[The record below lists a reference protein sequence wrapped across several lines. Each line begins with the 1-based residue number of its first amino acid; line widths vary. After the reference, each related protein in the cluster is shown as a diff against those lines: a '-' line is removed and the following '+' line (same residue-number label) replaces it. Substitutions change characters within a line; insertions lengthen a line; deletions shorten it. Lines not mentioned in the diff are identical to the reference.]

1 MTKIVNI
8 NPVDPIS
15 FEYQEYSSEDN
26 NLIASTNIDVAFD
39 PSTDYLEYFILD
51 SNQNILSS
59 NVFGY
64 PNYKLIDNVVTI
76 DPEEDLRSFG
86 YDTGNYNTVYNFL
99 RKRLSSSVT
108 NKYYIDQI
116 SPDRTEIRL
125 NTTSITNTEVVS
137 STNEFISYI
146 QNDPRGYLDFY
157 LDFNDNKLLIAN
169 NILLDNTN
177 PDDPTVLI
185 KLYEPLPAE
194 FDIKSECWVVEKISD
209 TIAYSID
216 SFETFE
222 FTDNNI
228 NLSGPNTNIG
238 IKDQVNNSTG
248 YSNYN
253 SLTSNTSVL
262 GTGSL
267 YYQAK
272 SILAERGIE
281 INIDY
286 SDYSQFVNFSS
297 ANTRLENFY
306 YKLSL
311 LEQYQVSS
319 SLGGSSGYYLSS
331 SNDLW
336 LSKINDII
344 TNFDGYE
351 YYLYFESSSTTWPK
365 SNSVFPYINVL
376 STSAPGLTWLS
387 GQLSTASL
395 YDEENSN
402 YLVNTIPEYLREDSN
417 NDKYKL
423 FVEMIGQHFDS
434 VWTYLKDVTNKSNA
448 DNRLDYGVSK
458 DIVADILRDLGVKIY
473 QNNFSTNDLY
483 SALIGITPT
492 GNLYNLPYTTGSL
505 PTPSEFEYI
514 NSYITSNAT
523 GSLVPVDDINKE
535 IYKRIYHNLPYLLKK
550 KGTVEGLRALITTY
564 GIPDTILRINE
575 FGGKDKNN
583 NTWDNWQNV
592 SNYAYYFPT
601 GSTLE
606 SDFVLNTNW
615 PHPHTP
621 SIPRTIQFRFKTNGI
636 PTGSTFYSSPLTG
649 RLLETDT
656 SVVINLR
663 YNGSGSIT
671 SSYSGGPVD
680 PYNEYGYV
688 DFYPSGSLVSQSV
701 YLPIFDGGWWSVMVT
716 REDEISGGK
725 SDFYLYTA
733 NKQYDGNDGNILGF
747 QASSSMTASFNE
759 WDNSTTMSMGDTGL
773 INYIPFY
780 LQELRFYSTVPLINS
795 AFTKYVMNPTSI
807 EADNNVDENDINN
820 APNYLAFRIPLGSE
834 LYTGSKSIHPKVTG
848 SWTTTQSFASNSSLT
863 SNNGVLANNTEYVF
877 YNQVPSGIKN
887 AISNKI
893 KQKSNVLPYSGSD
906 SNTFNSD
913 VLSPFRSLQQ
923 SFPIS
928 ESYTRDIDYVEI
940 AFSPQNEINED
951 INSSIGYFNI
961 GDYIGDPRNQST
973 DLTYYPDLNVL
984 RDEYFKKYT
993 NNYNIWD
1000 YTRLIK
1006 YLDNSLFKMLQD
1018 WVPARTDLAS
1028 GIVIKQHL
1036 LERNKYPVPQLTQ
1049 SQYYYTASIG
1059 SSGSMLNDQ
1068 RIYISSTDQQSF
1080 PLETFSGGTAGT
1092 MPDLPGTSSINLFVN
1107 INQNWSGSNNTV
1119 LGIVPYVHK
1128 TQDEFY
1134 NGEFSGSA
1142 LQVSHQSLVD
1152 VDCLDL
1158 LHASSTATSYKTI
1171 YYRTTDFEIGTGM
1184 WFLLPSQA
1192 KPIGD
1197 TAVSNQINSFLNPN
1211 TSPNNGEI
1219 YIFQRNPTAL
1229 SLSSS
1234 PGYAASGIAEDL
1246 LFRPYGVNYI
1256 KINKTDS
1263 TGLDNTTPLG
1273 LVDNI
1278 RIKFTDITAGVD
1290 HTVLSIT
1297 EYPTYYLYNISPA
1310 QTTFSANTEILN
1322 YFVTSSITSS
1332 RVINS
1337 DAVLTNYNSILGN
1350 SINYMNTSSGLYTLN
1365 NTPNIPIVITASINT
1380 NPNNPGTPGDIGI
1393 INIEVINSY
1402 GSGYFLLTKTF
1413 SIESTTPLT
1422 TTISSSFFPIEG
1434 DTISIR
1440 LIGSSP
1446 LPFNL
1451 NSASFIITQSI
1462 TPVAGVVNPLIIP
1475 EPYIVEA
1482 GYYNSDCNPLIN
1494 NVLEVSSNNGLYM
1507 DVDYSNNNIIA
1518 LNQSGILD
1526 GTATLADIN
1535 LWNYSYDSHIN
1546 ARYVGTKQYQAL
1558 INQYTSGD
1566 TAFGKEP
1573 LIKSLD
1579 SCIYEKLFAGSGYP
1593 ENTSGGNIQ
1602 LSNILL
1608 VGDDK
1613 DSVTI
1618 IPPSD
1623 PTYDIIIERNFQPS
1637 TGQSAAI
1644 QNYQYNN
1651 TTLNLY
1657 SPLPILH
1664 PNIAAQDAAYW
1675 APTYY
1680 DGIPAPGPIANVVLS
1695 ENMLYFTSSCNI
1707 QLATRNSSNQQVS
1720 SSTTIL
1726 LNDVVVAINSSI
1738 SNGNK
1743 FFVSFYNNLA
1753 GIASGNLYAGGVF
1766 YGPPWEITY
1775 SGSSGGFN
1783 KFNILNPSGYSASDY
1798 LSDFKIG
1805 IGTGILLFE
1814 GKPQIGIMMIYGPG
1828 GDRFSGSGPGY
1839 LLNLYPK
1846 KVITDNVQYITK
1858 TYGANPN

>member
-1 MTKIVNI
+1 MAKIVNI

-26 NLIASTNIDVAFD
+26 NLIASTNVDIAFD

-76 DPEEDLRSFG
+76 DPEGDLRSFG

-99 RKRLSSSVT
+99 RKRLGSSVT

-116 SPDRTEIRL
+116 SSDRTEIRL
-125 NTTSITNTEVVS
+125 NTTSIPNTEVVS
-137 STNEFISYI
+137 LTNEFISYI
-146 QNDPRGYLDFY
+146 QSDPGGYLDFY
-157 LDFNDNKLLIAN
+157 LNFNDNKLLIAN

-248 YSNYN
+248 YSTYN

-319 SLGGSSGYYLSS
+319 SFGGSSGYYLSS

-351 YYLYFESSSTTWPK
+351 YYLYFESSSTAWPK
-365 SNSVFPYINVL
+365 SNSVFPYKNVL
-376 STSAPGLTWLS
+376 STSVSGLTWLS

-402 YLVNTIPEYLREDSN
+402 YLINTIPEYLREDSN

-505 PTPSEFEYI
+505 PTPSEYEYI
-514 NSYITSNAT
+514 NSYVTSNAT

-583 NTWDNWQNV
+583 NTWDNWQDV

-601 GSTLE
+601 SSFLK
-606 SDFVLNTNW
+606 SDFVLNNNW
-615 PHPHTP
+615 PHPSTP
-621 SIPRTIQFRFKTNGI
+621 SIPRTIQFRFKTDGI
-636 PTGSTFYSSPLTG
+636 PSGSTFYSSPLVG

-663 YNGSGSIT
+663 YNGSSSLT
-671 SSYSGGPVD
+671 SSYNGGPVD
-680 PYNEYGYV
+680 PYNKYGYV

-716 REDEISGGK
+716 REEEISAGK
-725 SDFYLYTA
+725 SDFYLYVA

-747 QASSSMTASFNE
+747 QASSSMTASFDE
-759 WDNSTTMSMGDTGL
+759 WDNSTIMWMGDTSA
-773 INYIPFY
+773 INYIPVS
-780 LQELRFYSTVPLINS
+780 LQELRFYSTVPLIKS
-795 AFTKYVMNPTSI
+795 TFTKYVMNPTSI
-807 EADNNVDENDINN
+807 EADNNIDRNDINN
-820 APNYLAFRIPLGSE
+820 SPDYLAFRIPLGSE
-834 LYTGSKSIHPKVTG
+834 LYTGSISVHPKVTG
-848 SWTTTQSFASNSSLT
+848 SWTTTQSFASNSSLI
-863 SNNGVLANNTEYVF
+863 SNSGVLANNTEYVF
-877 YNQVPSGIKN
+877 YDQVPSGIKN
-887 AISNKI
+887 SISNKI

-906 SNTFNSD
+906 SNTFSSD
-913 VLSPFRSLQQ
+913 VLSPFRSFQQ

-993 NNYNIWD
+993 HNYNIWD

-1018 WVPARTDLAS
+1018 WVPAHTDLAS

-1142 LQVSHQSLVD
+1142 FQVSHQSLVD

-1184 WFLLPSQA
+1184 WFLSPSQA
-1192 KPIGD
+1192 KTIGD
-1197 TAVSNQINSFLNPN
+1197 EAVSDQINSFLNPN

-1229 SLSSS
+1229 TLSAL
-1234 PGYAASGIAEDL
+1234 PGYASSGIAGDL

-1263 TGLDNTTPLG
+1263 VGLDNTTPLG

-1290 HTVLSIT
+1290 HAVLSIT

-1310 QTTFSANTEILN
+1310 QTTTSTNTEILN

-1380 NPNNPGTPGDIGI
+1380 NVNNPGSGGDTGV

-1422 TTISSSFFPIEG
+1422 TTISASFFPIEG

-1494 NVLEVSSNNGLYM
+1494 NVLEASSNNGLYM

-1518 LNQSGILD
+1518 LNQQGILD
-1526 GTATLADIN
+1526 GNATLADIN

-1579 SCIYEKLFAGSGYP
+1579 SCIYEKLWAGSGYP

-1613 DSVTI
+1613 DSVTT

-1644 QNYQYNN
+1644 QNFQYNN
-1651 TTLNLY
+1651 TTNLV

-1680 DGIPAPGPIANVVLS
+1680 DGATIPGKPIANVVIS
-1695 ENMLYFTSSCNI
+1695 ENMLYFTASCDI

-1720 SSTTIL
+1720 SSTSVTFGAVTTTIR
-1726 LNDVVVAINSSI
+1726 NSI

-1775 SGSSGGFN
+1775 AGSTGTHR
-1783 KFNILNPSGYSASDY
+1783 KFNILNPSGYDAADY
-1798 LSDFKIG
+1798 LSDLQIG
-1805 IGTGILLFE
+1805 LGTGILLFE
-1814 GKPQIGIMMIYGPG
+1814 GKPQTGTMMVYGPN

>member
-1 MTKIVNI
+1 MAKIVNI
-8 NPVDPIS
+8 NPIDPIT

-64 PNYKLIDNVVTI
+64 PNYKLIDNVITI
-76 DPEEDLRSFG
+76 DPEGDLQSFG
-86 YDTGNYNTVYNFL
+86 YDIGNYNTVYNFL
-99 RKRLSSSVT
+99 RKRLSSSST

-137 STNEFISYI
+137 STNDFISYI
-146 QNDPRGYLDFY
+146 QNDPGGYLDFY

-185 KLYEPLPAE
+185 KLYEPLPTE
-194 FDIKSECWVVEKISD
+194 FNIKSECWVVEKISD
-209 TIAYSID
+209 TIAYSIN

-228 NLSGPNTNIG
+228 YLSGPNTNIG
-238 IKDQVNNSTG
+238 IKDQINNSTG

-272 SILAERGIE
+272 SILAEKGIE

-297 ANTRLENFY
+297 AYTRLENFY

-319 SLGGSSGYYLSS
+319 SFGGSSGYYLSS

-351 YYLYFESSSTTWPK
+351 YYLYFESSSTAWPK
-365 SNSVFPYINVL
+365 SNSVFPYKNVL
-376 STSAPGLTWLS
+376 STSATGLTWLS
-387 GQLSTASL
+387 RQLSTASL

-402 YLVNTIPEYLREDSN
+402 YLINTIPEYLREDSN

-434 VWTYLKDVTNKSNA
+434 VWVYLKDVTNKSNA

-458 DIVADILRDLGVKIY
+458 DIVADILRDLGIKIY

-483 SALIGITPT
+483 SALIGITPA

-505 PTPSEFEYI
+505 PTPSEYEYI
-514 NSYITSNAT
+514 NSYVTSNAT

-583 NTWDNWQNV
+583 NTWDNWQDV
-592 SNYAYYFPT
+592 YDYALRFTTYGSVYGSFTLNSSWPT
-601 GSTLE
+601 TAG
-606 SDFVLNTNW
+606 NTPN
-615 PHPHTP
+615 
-621 SIPRTIQFRFKTNGI
+621 TIQFRFKTDGA
-636 PTGSTFYSSPLTG
+636 PTGSYITSSLNQSLFYGDMGIYLS
-649 RLLETDT
+649 
-656 SVVINLR
+656 LR
-663 YNGSGSIT
+663 YNGSGST
-671 SSYSGGPVD
+671 TGSYSGAPID
-680 PYNEYGYV
+680 PYSKYGYL
-688 DFYPSGSLVSQSV
+688 DLSIDGFTSQSL
-701 YLPIFDGGWWSVMVT
+701 YLPFFNGDWWSVQVT
-716 REDEISGGK
+716 KTDINVNTGS
-725 SDFYLYTA
+725 FVLYAA
-733 NKQYDGNDGNILGF
+733 NKQYIGEDGNIIGF
-747 QASSSMTASFNE
+747 NNSSSM
-759 WDNSTTMSMGDTGL
+759 NSDPSGWNTSTSWQMGYTGGP
-773 INYIPFY
+773 IFKGNI
-780 LQELRFYSTVPLINS
+780 QELRFYSQILNKDS
-795 AFTKYVMNPTSI
+795 FFKYTMNPNSI
-807 EADNNVDENDINN
+807 EANGVNDAENH
-820 APNYLAFRIPLGSE
+820 LAFRASLGGE
-834 LYTGSKSIHPKVTG
+834 LYTGSKSIHPKITG
-848 SWTTTQSFASNSSLT
+848 SWIPTSSFASD
-863 SNNGVLANNTEYVF
+863 SNFTIDSCIFESNTEVIF
-877 YNQVPSGIKN
+877 YDQVTSGIKN
-887 AISNKI
+887 AVSDKI
-893 KQKSNVLPYSGSD
+893 KQKTNILPYSGSD

-913 VLSPFRSLQQ
+913 VLSPFKSLQQ
-923 SFPIS
+923 SFSIS

-961 GDYIGDPRNQST
+961 GEYIGDPRNQST

-993 NNYNIWD
+993 HNYDILD

-1018 WVPARTDLAS
+1018 WVPAHTDLAS

-1068 RIYISSTDQQSF
+1068 KIYISSTYQQSF
-1080 PLETFSGGTAGT
+1080 PIETFSGGTAGV

-1134 NGEFSGSA
+1134 NGEFSGSV

-1152 VDCLDL
+1152 ANCLDL

-1171 YYRTTDFEIGTGM
+1171 YYRTTDFEIPSGSA
-1184 WFLLPSQA
+1184 WYSAPFPLLSSV
-1192 KPIGD
+1192 
-1197 TAVSNQINSFLNPN
+1197 TAVNNQINSFLNSN
-1211 TSPNNGEI
+1211 TSPNSGEI
-1219 YIFQRNPTAL
+1219 YIFQRNPT
-1229 SLSSS
+1229 
-1234 PGYAASGIAEDL
+1234 GYTSGLTGATDITRYPQ
-1246 LFRPYGVNYI
+1246 FQPYGVNYI
-1256 KINKTDS
+1256 KISKTDS
-1263 TGLDNTTPLG
+1263 TGLDNTIPLG

-1278 RIKFTDITAGVD
+1278 RIKFTDILAGVD
-1290 HTVLSIT
+1290 HAVLSIT

-1310 QTTFSANTEILN
+1310 QNIISTNTEILN
-1322 YFVTSSITSS
+1322 YRSSASFSGTKVISS
-1332 RVINS
+1332 PFKTIIN
-1337 DAVLTNYNSILGN
+1337 NYNSISGN
-1350 SINYMNTSSGLYTLN
+1350 TLNYFNTSSGLYTLN
-1365 NTPNIPIVITASINT
+1365 NTPNIPTIFSASINT
-1380 NPNNPGTPGDIGI
+1380 NVNNPGTPGDVGYVYIVKKDSSGLETILKTETFNIVSI
-1393 INIEVINSY
+1393 IPINTNISASY
-1402 GSGYFLLTKTF
+1402 FG
-1413 SIESTTPLT
+1413 
-1422 TTISSSFFPIEG
+1422 IEG
-1434 DTISIR
+1434 DTIGLYSAAGVG
-1440 LIGSSP
+1440 LS
-1446 LPFNL
+1446 FNI
-1451 NSASFIITQSI
+1451 NNASFLTTQSI
-1462 TPVAGVVNPLIIP
+1462 TPISGTVNPLIIP

-1494 NVLEVSSNNGLYM
+1494 NVLEASSNNGLYM
-1507 DVDYSNNNIIA
+1507 DVDYSDNNIIA
-1518 LNQSGILD
+1518 LNQSGILA
-1526 GTATLADIN
+1526 GTATLANIN

-1546 ARYVGTKQYQAL
+1546 ARYVGTKQFQTAS
-1558 INQYTSGD
+1558 NKYTAGD

-1573 LIKSLD
+1573 LIQSLD
-1579 SCIYEKLFAGSGYP
+1579 SCIYEKLWGGSGYP
-1593 ENTSGGNIQ
+1593 ENSSGGNIQ

-1608 VGDDK
+1608 VGDNK

-1618 IPPSD
+1618 ISPSD
-1623 PTYDIIIERNFQPS
+1623 PAYNDTIGRGFKQSVGQAASMQNF
-1637 TGQSAAI
+1637 
-1644 QNYQYNN
+1644 QYNN
-1651 TTLNLY
+1651 TTNLI

-1664 PNIAAQDAAYW
+1664 TNLAMQDAAYW
-1675 APTYY
+1675 VPTYY
-1680 DGIPAPGPIANVVLS
+1680 DKPAGSPVANVVVS
-1695 ENMLYFTSSCNI
+1695 ENKMYLTASSNI
-1707 QLATRNSSNQQVS
+1707 QLATRNSSNQQIS
-1720 SSTTIL
+1720 SSTTVTM
-1726 LNDVVVAINSSI
+1726 NVASLDI
-1738 SNGNK
+1738 STSFYNGDRW
-1743 FFVSFYNNLA
+1743 FVSFYNNLG
-1753 GIASGNLYAGGVF
+1753 GIATGNLYAGGVF

-1775 SGSSGGFN
+1775 AGTPGSY
-1783 KFNILNPSGYSASDY
+1783 NIYNIINPPGYNIADY
-1798 LSDFKIG
+1798 LSNFQIG
-1805 IGTGILLFE
+1805 VGTGILLF
-1814 GKPQIGIMMIYGPG
+1814 KGIPSPGTMVIYGPG
-1828 GDRFSGSGPGY
+1828 GDRFTNSGPGY
-1839 LLNLYPK
+1839 MLDLYPK
-1846 KVITDNVQYITK
+1846 KIITDNVQYITK
-1858 TYGANPN
+1858 TYGSNPN

>member
-1 MTKIVNI
+1 MAKIVNI
-8 NPVDPIS
+8 NPVDPIT
-15 FEYQEYSSEDN
+15 FEYQEYSLEDN
-26 NLIASTNIDVAFD
+26 NLISSTNIDVAFD

-51 SNQNILSS
+51 SNQNILNS

-64 PNYKLIDNVVTI
+64 PNYKLLDNIVVI
-76 DPEEDLRSFG
+76 DPEEDLKSFG
-86 YDTGNYNTVYNFL
+86 YDTGNYNTLYNFL
-99 RKRLSSSVT
+99 RKRLSSSAT
-108 NKYYIDQI
+108 NRYYIDQI

-125 NTTSITNTEVVS
+125 NTTSILNTDVVN

-146 QNDPRGYLDFY
+146 QNSPGVYLDFY

-177 PDDPTVLI
+177 PNDPTVLI

-222 FTDNNI
+222 FTNN
-228 NLSGPNTNIG
+228 NVYLAGPNTNIG
-238 IKDQVNNSTG
+238 IKDQINNSTE
-248 YSNYN
+248 YSSYN
-253 SLTSNTSVL
+253 SLTSNTSTL

-286 SDYSQFVNFSS
+286 SDYSQFINFSS
-297 ANTRLENFY
+297 AYTRLENFY

-319 SLGGSSGYYLSS
+319 SFGGSSGYYLSS

-365 SNSVFPYINVL
+365 SNSVFPYKNVL
-376 STSAPGLTWLS
+376 STSAAGLTWLS
-387 GQLSTASL
+387 GQLSSASL

-423 FVEMIGQHFDS
+423 FIEMIGQHFDN

-458 DIVADILRDLGVKIY
+458 DIVADILRDLGIKIY

-483 SALIGITPT
+483 SALIGITPS

-505 PTPSEFEYI
+505 PTPSGYEYI
-514 NSYITSNAT
+514 DSYITSNAT

-592 SNYAYYFPT
+592 SNYAYYYDS
-601 GSTLE
+601 GEYLE
-606 SDFVLNTNW
+606 TEFRLFTRWPKLNTTN
-615 PHPHTP
+615 
-621 SIPRTIQFRFKTNGI
+621 SIPRTIQFRFKTDRI
-636 PTGSTFYSSPLTG
+636 PGDYSSSPLTSSILNLDYG
-649 RLLETDT
+649 GNT
-656 SVVINLR
+656 SACINLR
-663 YNGSGSIT
+663 YNGSGSTT
-671 SSYSGGPVD
+671 SPYNGGPVD
-680 PYNEYGYV
+680 PYNKYGYI
-688 DFYPSGSLVSQSV
+688 DFYPDYLLDPTRSQSV

-716 REDEISGGK
+716 REEEISTGI
-725 SDFYLYTA
+725 SPFYLYAA
-733 NKQYDGNDGNILGF
+733 NKQYNGNDGNILGF
-747 QASSSMTASFNE
+747 QASTSSNYTNSS
-759 WDNSTTMSMGDTGL
+759 WDGTSLIYWGDRFGTST
-773 INYIPFY
+773 IPVY
-780 LQELRFYSTVPLINS
+780 LQELRYYTLPLTKS
-795 AFTKYVMNPTSI
+795 AFDKYVMNPTSI
-807 EADNNVDENDINN
+807 EADNNIYGNTVNN
-820 APNYLAFRIPLGSE
+820 APNLLAFRASLGSE
-834 LYTGSKSIHPKVTG
+834 LYTSSTSVHPKVTG
-848 SWTTTQSFASNSSLT
+848 SWTITQSFDGSGNDFTNYGSL
-863 SNNGVLANNTEYVF
+863 VNNTEYIF
-877 YNQVPSGIKN
+877 YDQVSSGIKN
-887 AISNKI
+887 SISNKI
-893 KQKSNVLPYSGSD
+893 KQQTNVLPYSGSD
-906 SNTFNSD
+906 ANTFNSN
-913 VLSPFRSLQQ
+913 VLSPFKSLQQ
-923 SFPIS
+923 SFSIS

-961 GDYIGDPRNQST
+961 GEYIGDPRNQST

-993 NNYNIWD
+993 HNYNIWD

-1049 SQYYYTASIG
+1049 SQYYYTSSIG

-1068 RIYISSTDQQSF
+1068 KIYISSTDQQSF
-1080 PLETFSGGTAGT
+1080 PLETFSGGTAGV

-1107 INQNWSGSNNTV
+1107 IKQNWSGSNNTV
-1119 LGIVPYVHK
+1119 LGIVPYIHK

-1142 LQVSHQSLVD
+1142 FQASQQSLVD

-1158 LHASSTATSYKTI
+1158 LHVSSTATSYKTI
-1171 YYRTTDFEIGTGM
+1171 YYRTTDFEIGTSPT
-1184 WFLLPSQA
+1184 WAISPSVA
-1192 KPIGD
+1192 KRVGD
-1197 TAVSNQINSFLNPN
+1197 TAIGNQINSFLNPN

-1229 SLSSS
+1229 SLSPLL
-1234 PGYAASGIAEDL
+1234 PGYAGSGIAGDP

-1263 TGLDNTTPLG
+1263 TGLDNTIPLG

-1290 HTVLSIT
+1290 HAVLSIT

-1310 QTTFSANTEILN
+1310 QTTFSTNTEILN
-1322 YFVTSSITSS
+1322 YRSSASFSGSRTISPSLGTIVANYTSISGNT
-1332 RVINS
+1332 
-1337 DAVLTNYNSILGN
+1337 LNYF
-1350 SINYMNTSSGLYTLN
+1350 NTSSGLYTLN
-1365 NTPNIPIVITASINT
+1365 NTPNIPIIISASVNT
-1380 NPNNPGTPGDIGI
+1380 NVNNPGSPGDVGGI
-1393 INIEVINSY
+1393 YILKLDS
-1402 GSGYFLLTKTF
+1402 SGAGTIIKQEIF
-1413 SIESTTPLT
+1413 SIQSTTPLT
-1422 TTISSSFFPIEG
+1422 TTISASYFGIEG
-1434 DTISIR
+1434 DTIGLYTVGAIQ
-1440 LIGSSP
+1440 
-1446 LPFNL
+1446 FNL
-1451 NSASFIITQSI
+1451 NSASLLFTQSI
-1462 TPVAGVVNPLIIP
+1462 APVAGVVNPLIIP

-1494 NVLEVSSNNGLYM
+1494 NVLEANSNNGLYM

-1526 GTATLADIN
+1526 NTATLANIN

-1546 ARYVGTKQYQAL
+1546 ARYVGTKQFQSV
-1558 INQYTSGD
+1558 INQYNNGD

-1579 SCIYEKLFAGSGYP
+1579 SCIYEKLWGGGGYP
-1593 ENTSGGNIQ
+1593 ENVAGGNIQ
-1602 LSNILL
+1602 LTNILL
-1608 VGDDK
+1608 VGDNK
-1613 DSVTI
+1613 DSITI

-1623 PTYDIIIERNFQPS
+1623 STYDIIMEKNFRPN
-1637 TGQSAAI
+1637 TKI
-1644 QNYQYNN
+1644 QNFQYNN
-1651 TTLNLY
+1651 TTNLI
-1657 SPLPILH
+1657 SPLPVLY
-1664 PNIAAQDAAYW
+1664 PNIAAQDASYW
-1675 APTYY
+1675 VPTHY
-1680 DGIPAPGPIANVVLS
+1680 DGGLVATMISSSAII
-1695 ENMLYFTSSCNI
+1695 YFTSSQDV
-1707 QLATRNSSNQQVS
+1707 QLSQRNSSNQQVS
-1720 SSTTIL
+1720 SSSNTSLSNVVTI
-1726 LNDVVVAINSSI
+1726 INNSI
-1738 SNGNK
+1738 SEGDK
-1743 FFVSFYNNLA
+1743 WFVSFYSNLQ
-1753 GIASGNLYAGGVF
+1753 GIADGSLNLPGIF
-1766 YGPPWEITY
+1766 YGPPWELIY
-1775 SGSSGGFN
+1775 SGSSGIYEKFYVSAPGYNIPDYFDFN
-1783 KFNILNPSGYSASDY
+1783 AQ
-1798 LSDFKIG
+1798 
-1805 IGTGILLFE
+1805 IGTDVGMLLF
-1814 GKPQIGIMMIYGPG
+1814 KGISSPGTMMIYGPNAS
-1828 GDRFSGSGPGY
+1828 RFTNSGPGY
-1839 LLNLYPK
+1839 ILDLYPK
-1846 KVITDNVQYITK
+1846 KVITDNIQYITK
-1858 TYGANPN
+1858 TYGSNPN